1 MGLRGIGANTALSAR
16 LRLRRPGWHRPVQ
29 LETTSGA
36 MTSTARSRRFRE
48 RRHAGK
54 AVLSVEVDESTLLGV
69 LAAAKLLDP
78 QRDHSRADISRAVE
92 QLLELLANDSL

>member
-1 MGLRGIGANTALSAR
+1 VLTE
-16 LRLRRPGWHRPVQ
+16 P
-29 LETTSGA
+29 SGA

-54 AVLSVEVDESTLLGV
+54 AVLSVEVDEVILLGI
-69 LAAAKLLDP
+69 LAEAGLLNPLQDHT
-78 QRDHSRADISRAVE
+78 RDAVGRALG